1 MQIWRASLESFS
13 WCLEVAFHASA
24 ALAISGASAIL
35 RPADVPK
42 LSKCVRPPR
51 PQAGCQVRVSGQGA
65 CPPAPLLLQEVRSSS
80 DAHLTQRA
88 KQFRDCGPCQCH
100 AGCAAAA
107 VYEHVDMIW

>member
-1 MQIWRASLESFS
+1 MQIWRARLESFS

-24 ALAISGASAIL
+24 ALAISGVCHSEACRCSQALKVCPSA
-35 RPADVPK
+35 AAT
-42 LSKCVRPPR
+42 S
-51 PQAGCQVRVSGQGA
+51 RVSGQGA
-65 CPPAPLLLQEVRSSS
+65 CPPAPLPLQEVRSSS